1 MANILP
7 SIDSPA
13 SIRRTRRRRLKDLA
27 TRYMIGFGGISVI
40 IAIVLIFFY
49 LLYVVFP
56 LFMPGTIERVSHYS
70 VPGDQQSRTL
80 LLAMEEQNEIGVRF
94 SSDGVATFFE
104 TRSGRQISRHPLAI
118 ATDTAITSFS
128 AATPETRLLAY
139 GLDNGEMV
147 VVKHH
152 YQVSYTEATERVITP
167 QIRYPLGEESFEIDA
182 ISEPLRLLA
191 FQDGEDQALAAAVT
205 EDGRLILAALL
216 KEESFL
222 DDEVTIELETTTI
235 ESAPAQISH
244 LLIDK
249 EQRLLYVADAEGQIS
264 SYDVSEPTEPALINR
279 VSVVSHG
286 DTITN
291 IRFLTGDISLLIG
304 DSSGTVSQWFP
315 VRDENGVGVLT
326 KIREF
331 ALDAKEIQQITPE
344 YFRKGFIA
352 AYDSGTIGIFHTTAQ
367 RTILTKKISDTP
379 LTQLAISPRASAML
393 AQSSRGEILFFTI
406 DNEHPEVSWSSLW
419 GKVWYESYE
428 EPQHVWQSSA
438 SSNDFEP
445 KFSLT
450 PIAFGTLKAAFYA
463 MLFAIPLAIFGAI
476 YTAYFMTPKMRSSVK
491 PTIEIMEALPTVI
504 LGFLAGLWLAPIME
518 AYLPG
523 VFLLLIF
530 LPLSVLLFAFGWQ
543 QLPQRLRN
551 RVPDGWQA
559 LILIPV
565 ILFAGWL
572 AFALNSPMETLF
584 FNGDMRSWL
593 DHEMGIDFDQRNAMV
608 VGIAMGFAVIPTIF
622 SITEDAVFGV
632 PKHLTN
638 GSLALGATQWQ
649 TLVRVVL
656 LTASPGIFSAVMIGF
671 GRAVGETMIVLMA
684 TGNTPVM
691 DWSIFQ
697 GMRTL
702 SANISVE
709 MPESEVHSSHY
720 RILFLAALVLFTFTF
735 FFNTIAE
742 VVRQRLR
749 KKYSS
754 L

>member
-7 SIDSPA
+7 PIDSPT
-13 SIRRTRRRRLKDLA
+13 SIRRTRIRRIKDGV
-27 TRYMIGFGGISVI
+27 TKQMIAFGGISVI

-56 LFMPGTIERVSHYS
+56 LFFPGSVERLDDYA
-70 VPGDQQSRTL
+70 VPGEGRTL
-80 LLAMEEQNEIGVRF
+80 ALAMEEQNEIGLRVTDGGEAIFFTTEGGGEMARF
-94 SSDGVATFFE
+94 DIELPPGA
-104 TRSGRQISRHPLAI
+104 
-118 ATDTAITSFS
+118 AITSFTT
-128 AATPETRLLAY
+128 AAPETRLFAF

-147 VVKHH
+147 VARHD
-152 YQVSYTEATERVITP
+152 YRVSFDAETRRTITPVIT
-167 QIRYPLGEESFEIDA
+167 YPLGEEPFVIDEISD
-182 ISEPLRLLA
+182 PLRLLA
-191 FQDGEDQALAAAVT
+191 FQDGEEQALAAAVT
-205 EDGRLILAALL
+205 EDGRLIVATLL

-222 DDEVTIELETTTI
+222 DDEVSIEVEATTV
-235 ESAPAQISH
+235 ESVPDAITH
-244 LLIDK
+244 ILLDK
-249 EQRLLYVADAEGQIS
+249 EQRVLYVADGDGQIS
-264 SYDVSEPTEPALINR
+264 TYDLMDPAEPELVNR
-279 VSVVSHG
+279 VSVVAQG
-286 DTITN
+286 QRITD
-291 IRFLTGDISLLIG
+291 IHFLAGDISLLIG
-304 DSSGTVSQWFP
+304 DTSGTISQWFP
-315 VRDENGVGVLT
+315 VRDENGVSVLT
-326 KIREF
+326 KIRDFQLEQNEPV
-331 ALDAKEIQQITPE
+331 ATIMPE
-344 YFRKGFIA
+344 YYRKGFFA
-352 AYDSGTIGIFHTTAQ
+352 ADQRGALGIYHTTAE
-367 RTILTKKISDTP
+367 RTILTEKIADAP
-379 LTQLAISPRASAML
+379 LRHIAISPRASAML
-393 AQSSRGEILFFTI
+393 AEDGEGRIHFYAVH
-406 DNEHPEVSWSSLW
+406 NEHPEISWKSLW

-428 EPQHVWQSSA
+428 EPAYIWQSSA
-438 SSNDFEP
+438 ANNDFEP

-450 PIAFGTLKAAFYA
+450 PIAFGTLKAAIYA

-476 YTAYFMTPKMRSSVK
+476 YTAYFMTPKMRSAVK

-523 VFLLLIF
+523 VFMLLIL
-530 LPLSVLLFAFGWQ
+530 LPLSVLLFAFVWHK
-543 QLPQRLRN
+543 LPRDLRN

-565 ILFAGWL
+565 ILVAGWA
-572 AFALNSPMETLF
+572 AFALSGPMEIALF
-584 FNGDMRSWL
+584 GGDMRHWL

-632 PKHLTN
+632 PRHLTN

-649 TLVRVVL
+649 TLTRVVL

-709 MPESEVHSSHY
+709 MPESEVGSTHY
-720 RILFLAALVLFTFTF
+720 RILFLAALALFAFTF

-749 KKYSS
+749 RKYSS